1 MIQRALLEGMN
12 AAIIGPTVLEQWVEC
27 APTIRR
33 HVFDT
38 PRRRKRHSALAAY
51 CESVQQ
57 VAQQLISAYG
67 SRPPRARYAA

>member
-12 AAIIGPTVLEQWVEC
+12 AAIIGPVFLERWVES

-38 PRRRKRHSALAAY
+38 PRRRKRHSALAAF
-51 CESVQQ
+51 CENAQHA
-57 VAQQLISAYG
+57 AQQLS
-67 SRPPRARYAA
+67 